1 MPPAASVE
9 RHLTS
14 GGGRAVLSALLLG
27 VTGAV
32 ALALVGGGK
41 VAALYLVLPVAAAL
55 RWAPW
60 LRRATGLAS
69 LAGGWSVAMLV
80 LTALLACLELLRVP
94 AQVSALVLGG
104 LLLWV
109 PRGRRSELASQTAGT
124 ASFFLLVLV
133 SLGLLGAWGGSLWN
147 GLQHLGQGGDWL
159 LWQDWS
165 NHGVVIDVLA
175 QGREFGLRD
184 IRARGLPL
192 LPYHYLSYGL
202 PAWLAALSGVGGI
215 TMALALWWP
224 VGLLLLV
231 TAGSEWVARL
241 RPDQPWLAL
250 VVPLSLFL
258 PDAALL
264 GSGHAFLGWH
274 WLQIIAPGSLYGG
287 AVVVLLSSWLYGWRQ
302 RHGAARP
309 GLELLVVLTVLALAM
324 FVKAQI
330 ILLAGPLFILWWAAT
345 WPGSPS
351 MRRLLT
357 GGLLGLAWIVL
368 NWITLPG
375 LPLMHLGGGG
385 WREYWPFLLLV
396 LQDGWLGSLK
406 ADWMAPGV
414 ILVGT
419 LGWMLVGALAW
430 SRAPWLVRSWMLL
443 LIGGYLLYA
452 LGLDLD
458 HRGSTGT
465 PDELQHRP
473 LVWVLPMWWLT
484 TAPFLWPA
492 RKPEW
497 SVCIGI
503 GAAVCAAACVAGLVF
518 GPTLQ
523 VGPRKLAATPPLPAG
538 LAGSAA
544 FIRQHRGE
552 SDVCQNADGDPQFRW
567 SALARCPA
575 YWVDFNVHARSSA
588 AVKARAE
595 AWRNIRSLPP
605 AERLAALREVGIR
618 WYSAGPLPAGGSPS
632 DDPRLPLTPAFQSG
646 DGYVVYQL
654 LP

>member
-1 MPPAASVE
+1 LGLA
-9 RHLTS
+9 
-14 GGGRAVLSALLLG
+14 GGGWA
-27 VTGAV
+27 
-32 ALALVGGGK
+32 
-41 VAALYLVLPVAAAL
+41 AALWCALPVAAAL

-60 LRRATGLAS
+60 LRQVTGLAS
-69 LAGGWSVAMLV
+69 LAGGWSLAMLA
-80 LTALLACLELLRVP
+80 LTSVLACLALARVP
-94 AQVSALVLGG
+94 AQVSAVVLAG
-104 LLLWV
+104 LLLRV
-109 PRGRRSELASQTAGT
+109 PHDRTPERTRQETGTAG
-124 ASFFLLVLV
+124 FFLLMMA
-133 SLGLLGAWGGSLWN
+133 SLCLLGVWGGSLWS
-147 GLQHLGQGGDWL
+147 GLGLLGHGGDWR

-165 NHGVVIDVLA
+165 NHGVVVDVLA
-175 QGREFGLRD
+175 QSRDFGLRD
-184 IRARGLPL
+184 IRGTGLPL

-202 PAWLAALSGVGGI
+202 PAWLAALSGASGVS
-215 TMALALWWP
+215 MALALWWP
-224 VGLLLLV
+224 AGLLLLL

-250 VVPLSLFL
+250 VVPMSLFL

-287 AVVVLLSSWLYGWRQ
+287 AVVVLLASWLAGWRQ

-309 GLELLVVLTVLALAM
+309 GIELLVVLTVLALAM

-330 ILLAGPLFILWWAAT
+330 ILMAGPLFILWWAAT
-345 WPGSPS
+345 WPEAPQA
-351 MRRLLT
+351 RRILT
-357 GGLLGLAWIVL
+357 GGVLVLAWIVL
-368 NWITLPG
+368 NWVTLPG

-385 WREYWPFLLLV
+385 WREHWPFLLTI
-396 LQDGWLGSLK
+396 LQDGWLDRLRS
-406 ADWMAPGV
+406 DWMAPGV

-419 LGWMLVGALAW
+419 LGWMLVGVLAW
-430 SRAPWLVRSWMLL
+430 PRAPWPVRCWMLL
-443 LIGGYLLYA
+443 LVGGYLLYA

-458 HRGSTGT
+458 HRGGAGT

-492 RKPEW
+492 RKPGLAA
-497 SVCIGI
+497 CAGI
-503 GAAVCAAACVAGLVF
+503 GAAVLVAAGVAGSAF

-523 VGPRKLAATPPLPAG
+523 LGPRKLSATPPLPAG
-538 LAGSAA
+538 LAESAA
-544 FIRQHRGE
+544 FIKQHRRDP
-552 SDVCQNADGDPQFRW
+552 DVCQNADGDPQFRW
-567 SALARCPA
+567 SALGRCPA
-575 YWVDFNVHARSSA
+575 YWVEFNVHARSSA

-595 AWRNIRSLPP
+595 AWRRIRSLPP
-605 AERLAALREVGIR
+605 PARLAALREAGIR
-618 WYSAGPLPAGGSPS
+618 WYSAGPLPAGGSPA